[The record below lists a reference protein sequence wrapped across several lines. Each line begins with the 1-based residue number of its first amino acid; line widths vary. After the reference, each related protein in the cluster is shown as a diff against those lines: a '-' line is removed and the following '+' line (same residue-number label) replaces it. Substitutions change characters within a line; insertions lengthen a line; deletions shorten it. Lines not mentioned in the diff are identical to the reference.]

1 MQDTAPILK
10 LQNPLPAVS
19 HALKRTS
26 VMNRRAPQNAIS
38 VPRLQA
44 TRRAIQHEFLRLLKE
59 TGFRFRN
66 GEKEPRGVQAKVVQS
81 VNKIRHGRK
90 YLKTNHVQVSN
101 WAARVRQNKYQVTNT
116 ATDYSKTSQNR
127 RKFFDAEQLRIRARV
142 KAEKLK
148 STQVVTV
155 FSDKKQ
161 EQVEVSASS
170 VRRALKRKFEDE
182 PSMLPARPKGMR
194 VGGETAHHN
203 KCRLLEAQYLKGKGQ
218 A

>member
-1 MQDTAPILK
+1 MT
-10 LQNPLPAVS
+10 VF
-19 HALKRTS
+19 AL
-26 VMNRRAPQNAIS
+26 V
-38 VPRLQA
+38 
-44 TRRAIQHEFLRLLKE
+44 
-59 TGFRFRN
+59 
-66 GEKEPRGVQAKVVQS
+66 RGVQAKVVES

-101 WAARVRQNKYQVTNT
+101 WAARVSQNKYQVTST

-161 EQVEVSASS
+161 EQVEVSAST

-203 KCRLLEAQYLKGKGQ
+203 KCRLLEAKFWNKKTDQKHKKTY
-218 A
+218 